1 MRISVILCTYNRS
14 QSLAR
19 TLESVA
25 EQILPNSIDWEVLVV
40 DNNSKDQTRD
50 VVEDFC
56 RRYSGRFRYLFEP
69 RQGLS
74 HARNAGIREAR
85 GDVLA
90 FTDDDVILEAT
101 WLRNLTSTLQD
112 GVWVGAGGRILP
124 EQTFVPPRWLSVN
137 ERHALAPLAIFD
149 GGPSSYQLTD
159 PPFGASMAFE
169 KKLFDKYGVFRTD
182 LGRCAEGMLSNED
195 TEYGQRLLNAGE
207 RLRYEA
213 SAIVYHPVTESRMQ
227 KKYFLAWWFGKGRA
241 NIRQL
246 GVPPDTKWH
255 VAGIPLVFF
264 RRLTVC
270 TLRWIFAVESASRF
284 SWRLSVWVKAGE
296 ILECYRLSRDASMEH
311 PPGKGFG
318 ASEGITVQSD
328 ESRL

>member
-25 EQILPNSIDWEVLVV
+25 EQILPNSIEWEVLVV

-149 GGPSSYQLTD
+149 GGPAPINLPILRSVRAWLLRRNCLINMVSFEPTWVGARKGCLATRTPSMGSGCLMRASGYVTKHQLSSTTPSPRIECRRNISWLGGSAKDERT
-159 PPFGASMAFE
+159 FGN
-169 KKLFDKYGVFRTD
+169 G
-182 LGRCAEGMLSNED
+182 GC
-195 TEYGQRLLNAGE
+195 
-207 RLRYEA
+207 
-213 SAIVYHPVTESRMQ
+213 
-227 KKYFLAWWFGKGRA
+227 
-241 NIRQL
+241 
-246 GVPPDTKWH
+246 
-255 VAGIPLVFF
+255 
-264 RRLTVC
+264 RLTPSG
-270 TLRWIFAVESASRF
+270 TSQGFHSF
-284 SWRLSVWVKAGE
+284 S
-296 ILECYRLSRDASMEH
+296 
-311 PPGKGFG
+311 FG
-318 ASEGITVQSD
+318 D
-328 ESRL
+328 